1 VRSRVAL
8 LAIVVGCVHTAPA
21 PAPAPGAWVT
31 SDSSQYSP
39 VARFRAHTRLD
50 PNAIRIAIDSGSLS
64 VPGDAI
70 PDSPPIMGPLYLTA
84 ILAVPDSGS
93 MAIVKA
99 AVGRAPAE
107 RRGWNPLA
115 SSDSV
120 LLLTQLH
127 YGERAPLRD
136 LRFVIPSG
144 SILVGPSWIIYR
156 ISGNAMEMI
165 APMAP
170 GGSIQRR
177 DHPGAVRVYACG
189 DRDLR
194 GTLDSA
200 RAASLRRA
208 YGIAC

>member
-1 VRSRVAL
+1 MTMRVAL
-8 LAIVVGCVHTAPA
+8 LAAIVSGCVHTAPT
-21 PAPAPGAWVT
+21 PAAGAWVT

-50 PNAIRIAIDSGSLS
+50 PAAIRLAIDSGSLS
-64 VPGDAI
+64 VPGEVI
-70 PDSPPIMGPLYLTA
+70 PDSPPIMGPLFLTA

-93 MAIVKA
+93 MAIVNA

-127 YGERAPLRD
+127 YGERASFKD
-136 LRFVIPSG
+136 LRLVIPSG
-144 SILVGPSWIIYR
+144 SIPAGPSWIIYR
-156 ISGNAMEMI
+156 ISGNAVEMI
-165 APMAP
+165 APMVP
-170 GGSIQRR
+170 GGTVQRR
-177 DHPGAVRVYACG
+177 DHPGAVRVYACS

-194 GTLDSA
+194 GVVDSV
-200 RAASLRRA
+200 RSASLRRA

>member
-1 VRSRVAL
+1 MKIRATLLVTIVA
-8 LAIVVGCVHTAPA
+8 GCIHTAPT
-21 PAPAPGAWVT
+21 PAPGTWVT

-39 VARFRAHTRLD
+39 VARFRAKTRLD
-50 PNAIRIAIDSGSLS
+50 PSAIRIAIDSGSLS
-64 VPGDAI
+64 VPGEVI
-70 PDSPPIMGPLYLTA
+70 PDSPPIMGPLFLTA

-93 MAIVKA
+93 MAIVNPA
-99 AVGRAPAE
+99 AGRAPAE

-127 YGERAPLRD
+127 YGERASFKD
-136 LRFVIPSG
+136 LTLVIPSG
-144 SILVGPSWIIYR
+144 SIPAGPSWIIYR
-156 ISGNAMEMI
+156 ISGNAVEMI

-194 GTLDSA
+194 GTLDAA

>member
-1 VRSRVAL
+1 MKRRVAL
-8 LAIVVGCVHTAPA
+8 LAAIVSGCVHTAAVPA
-21 PAPAPGAWVT
+21 PSAWVA

-39 VARFRAHTRLD
+39 VARFRANTRLD
-50 PNAIRIAIDSGSLS
+50 PSAIRIAIDSGSLS

-93 MAIVKA
+93 MAIVNA

-107 RRGWNPLA
+107 RRGWNPRA

-127 YGERAPLRD
+127 YGERAPFKD
-136 LRFVIPSG
+136 LELVIPSE
-144 SILVGPSWIIYR
+144 SIPVGPSWIIYR
-156 ISGNAMEMI
+156 ISGNAVEMI

-194 GTLDSA
+194 GMLDSL
-200 RAASLRRA
+200 RAASLRRS

>member
-1 VRSRVAL
+1 VKARGAL
-8 LAIVVGCVHTAPA
+8 LAAIVAGCVYTVPA
-21 PAPAPGAWVT
+21 PEPGAWVT

-50 PNAIRIAIDSGSLS
+50 PAAVHISIDSGSLS
-64 VPGDAI
+64 VPGELI
-70 PDSPPIMGPLYLTA
+70 PDSPPIMGPLFLTA

-93 MAIVKA
+93 MAIVNPPA
-99 AVGRAPAE
+99 GRAPAE

-127 YGERAPLRD
+127 YGERAPFKNLR
-136 LRFVIPSG
+136 LSIPSG
-144 SILVGPSWIIYR
+144 SIPAGPSWIIYK
-156 ISGNAMEMI
+156 ISGNAVEMV

-194 GTLDSA
+194 GMLDSV
-200 RAASLRRA
+200 RAAGLRRA

>member
-1 VRSRVAL
+1 MKTRAVLFATIAS
-8 LAIVVGCVHTAPA
+8 GCIHTAPA
-21 PAPAPGAWVT
+21 PTPGAWVT

-39 VARFRAHTRLD
+39 VARFRAHTRID
-50 PNAIRIAIDSGSLS
+50 PTAIHIAIDSGSLS

-70 PDSPPIMGPLYLTA
+70 PDAPPIMGPLFLTA

-93 MAIVKA
+93 MAIVNA

-127 YGERAPLRD
+127 YGERASFKD
-136 LRFVIPSG
+136 LRLVIPSA
-144 SILVGPSWIIYR
+144 SVPAGPSWIIYR
-156 ISGNAMEMI
+156 ISGNAVEMI

-170 GGSIQRR
+170 GGSMQRR

-200 RAASLRRA
+200 RAANLRRA

>member
-1 VRSRVAL
+1 MKARVAL
-8 LAIVVGCVHTAPA
+8 LAAMVAGCVHTAPV
-21 PAPAPGAWVT
+21 PAPGAWVT

-39 VARFRAHTRLD
+39 AARFRAHTRID
-50 PNAIRIAIDSGSLS
+50 PTAIHIAIDSGSLS
-64 VPGDAI
+64 VP
-70 PDSPPIMGPLYLTA
+70 IMGPLFLTA

-93 MAIVKA
+93 MAIVNA

-107 RRGWNPLA
+107 RRGWNRLA

-127 YGERAPLRD
+127 YGERAPFKD
-136 LRFVIPSG
+136 LQLVIPSG
-144 SILVGPSWIIYR
+144 GIPAGPSWIIYR
-156 ISGNAMEMI
+156 ISGNAVEMI
-165 APMAP
+165 APMLP